1 MHSRGVGQKK
11 VLLMVGEEK
20 RDGAWSFLEGL
31 GGELRFRTTLCGEV
45 FPKVSSVSISEI
57 SNQMSS
63 LQISEKKTVD

>member
-1 MHSRGVGQKK
+1 MELVKKK

-20 RDGAWSFLEGL
+20 RDGAWSFLEGVG

-45 FPKVSSVSISEI
+45 FPKYSSVSISEI

-63 LQISEKKTVD
+63 LQISEKKPVD